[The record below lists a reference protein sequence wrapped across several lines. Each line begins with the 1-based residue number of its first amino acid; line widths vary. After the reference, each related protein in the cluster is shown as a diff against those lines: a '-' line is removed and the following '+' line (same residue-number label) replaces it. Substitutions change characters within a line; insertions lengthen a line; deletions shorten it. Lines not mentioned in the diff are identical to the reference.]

1 MTMPSVGRAD
11 YTNGLGTRLDGAQ
24 TLKAGRDVVPAQ
36 SLLVE
41 RRLDIRM
48 DLEDDRQLVRQGND
62 RRSPRLP
69 SKAFLPA
76 WVNRAAADAAIFGR
90 CLLNRQIGRASC
102 RERV

>member
-62 RRSPRLP
+62 RRPPRLP
-69 SKAFLPA
+69 SKPFLPA
-76 WVNRAAADAAIFGR
+76 PLNRPAAEDAIVGR
-90 CLLNRQIGRASC
+90 CLRYSRCTS
-102 RERV
+102 RTT